1 MHKYNRVATPE
12 AHLVARNCIEQ
23 VIQKDPDY
31 ANAWA
36 SLAELHADS
45 YGMAYN
51 PVESPLMKAI
61 EAAETA
67 LALDPM
73 NQNARWALAYTYFQM
88 RDQEKFLIAVERV
101 VEANPNNAYWVGNVG
116 WGLMF
121 AGQWDRGRS
130 MIAEAVSLNPY
141 HPGWW
146 HFPTLIHDY
155 IRGDYEGALVEAEK
169 LGLADFYWS
178 AAMFAAIYGQLDRD
192 TKAAHALA
200 DLLALNPDFAN
211 RTRFYLGAFIFSE
224 KVVEDL
230 IVGLRKAGLE
240 VPDNAN

>member
-73 NQNARWALAYTYFQM
+73 NQNARWALAYIYFQM

-130 MIAEAVSLNPY
+130 MIAEAVSLN
-141 HPGWW
+141 
-146 HFPTLIHDY
+146 
-155 IRGDYEGALVEAEK
+155 
-169 LGLADFYWS
+169 
-178 AAMFAAIYGQLDRD
+178 
-192 TKAAHALA
+192 
-200 DLLALNPDFAN
+200 
-211 RTRFYLGAFIFSE
+211 
-224 KVVEDL
+224 
-230 IVGLRKAGLE
+230 
-240 VPDNAN
+240 

>member
-1 MHKYNRVATPE
+1 MSKEIGSDSHLWSETYDRDLTAADVFDIQDDIALRVATTIGDEQGVISRSRADATRRKASRDLSSYECVLRMHKYNRVATPE

-73 NQNARWALAYTYFQM
+73 NQNACWALAYTYFQM

-101 VEANPNNAYWVGNVG
+101 
-116 WGLMF
+116 
-121 AGQWDRGRS
+121 S
-130 MIAEAVSLNPY
+130 TAEQN
-141 HPGWW
+141 
-146 HFPTLIHDY
+146 
-155 IRGDYEGALVEAEK
+155 
-169 LGLADFYWS
+169 
-178 AAMFAAIYGQLDRD
+178 
-192 TKAAHALA
+192 
-200 DLLALNPDFAN
+200 
-211 RTRFYLGAFIFSE
+211 
-224 KVVEDL
+224 
-230 IVGLRKAGLE
+230 
-240 VPDNAN
+240 